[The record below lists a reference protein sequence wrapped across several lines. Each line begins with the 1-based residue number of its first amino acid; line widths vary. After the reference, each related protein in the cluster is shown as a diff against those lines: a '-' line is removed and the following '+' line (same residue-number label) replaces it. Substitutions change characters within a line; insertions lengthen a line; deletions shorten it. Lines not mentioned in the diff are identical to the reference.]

1 MDIAELL
8 EHARVRADCVVLPP
22 VSLPLVRRDDERLP
36 DGVREFYE
44 GCGGAVLFAGQAR
57 ELTVLP
63 PDEVVPANPVIFG
76 EPVES
81 DAVSRAAY
89 LIART
94 AGGDHLTVDM
104 SASRGGRVY
113 DSFHELHGV
122 AGEWPVVAPSFAD
135 FLTEVWE
142 APGALPYWLPQA
154 RPEGRLFPDAY
165 DEAAG
170 CATD

>member
-1 MDIAELL
+1 VDITELL
-8 EHARVRADCVVLPP
+8 ERARLRADCVVLPP

-36 DGVREFYE
+36 DSVREFYE

-57 ELTVLP
+57 ELTLLP
-63 PDEVVPANPVIFG
+63 PDEVVPANPVIVGDPG
-76 EPVES
+76 EA

-94 AGGDHLTVDM
+94 PGGDHLSVDM
-104 SASRGGRVY
+104 SARRGGRVY

-122 AGEWPVVAPSFAD
+122 AGSWPVIASSFDA

-142 APGALPYWLPQA
+142 APGALPYWLEESGA
-154 RPEGRLFPDAY
+154 AGRAFPDAY
-165 DEAAG
+165 DGA
-170 CATD
+170 

>member
-8 EHARVRADCVVLPP
+8 GHARLRADCVVLPP

-57 ELTVLP
+57 ELTLLP
-63 PDEVVPANPVIFG
+63 PDEVVPANPVIVGDPG
-76 EPVES
+76 EE

-94 AGGDHLTVDM
+94 PGGDHLSVDM
-104 SASRGGRVY
+104 SERRGGRVY

-122 AGEWPVVAPSFAD
+122 VGGWPVIAPSFED
-135 FLTEVWE
+135 FLTESWQ
-142 APGALPYWLPQA
+142 APGALPYWLPESGA
-154 RPEGRLFPDAY
+154 EVRTFPDAY
-165 DEAAG
+165 DE
-170 CATD
+170 T